1 MESDT
6 LTERQLASRVKS
18 KNYIPLDARNLEKVK
33 ELRNARKQAK
43 SAHTIQR
50 KEALAARRFAELDT
64 IESKVSNDLEKINKD
79 TKSLK
84 VVRNM
89 QLLMH
94 FILANSRF
102 LDLLNEFKT
111 EFIPYLIGT
120 RNKINMVLKLN
131 NENKKTYK
139 QIKEMKRPKWVR
151 RRWTIDNSDSE

>member
-18 KNYIPLDARNLEKVK
+18 KNYIPLEARNLVKVQ
-33 ELRNARKQAK
+33 ELRKVRKQAK
-43 SAHTIQR
+43 RDRTIQR
-50 KEALAARRFAELDT
+50 QVVLEARRLAELNGL
-64 IESKVSNDLEKINKD
+64 ESKVSKDLEKINKD

-94 FILANSRF
+94 FILANPRF
-102 LDLLNEFKT
+102 LDLLDEFKT

-120 RNKINMVLKLN
+120 RNKINMILKLH
-131 NENKKTYK
+131 NEKNITYK
-139 QIKEMKRPKWVR
+139 EKKEMKRPRWAR
-151 RRWTIDNSDSE
+151 RRWTIDDSDSD